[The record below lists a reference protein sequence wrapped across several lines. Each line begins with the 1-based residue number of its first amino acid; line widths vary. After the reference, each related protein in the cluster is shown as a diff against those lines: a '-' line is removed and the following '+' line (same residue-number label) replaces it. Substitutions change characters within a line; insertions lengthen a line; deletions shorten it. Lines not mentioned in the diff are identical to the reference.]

1 MNQVTEN
8 IFSRRSVRAY
18 LDKAIP
24 KETLEE
30 IVKAGNAAPSGM
42 NAQDWRFVVITDRG
56 ERQKL
61 AKLAV
66 PRLEKWLEKNAN
78 ESFKERRRKISSEIP
93 DPIYYSA
100 PAVVFVIGKGN
111 MAPYDC
117 PMVCENMMLAARSY
131 GIGSCWVLFGS
142 LVIDDKEVRKL
153 LELKDEEKVFG
164 PILFGYPKDGFPP
177 PPAKKEPVVKWV

>member
-24 KETLEE
+24 KDVLEE

-42 NAQDWRFVVITDRG
+42 NAQDWRIVVKTDKG

-78 ESFKERRRKISSEIP
+78 ESFKERRRRIAAEVP

-111 MAPYDC
+111 MAPFDC
-117 PMVCENMMLAARSY
+117 PMVCENMMLAARSF
-131 GIGSCWVLFGS
+131 GLGSCWVLFGS

-153 LELKDEEKVFG
+153 LELKDDEKVFG
-164 PILFGYPKDGFPP
+164 PILLGYPKDGFPP
-177 PPAKKEPVVKWV
+177 APAKKEAVVKWV

>member
-1 MNQVTEN
+1 MIFHKKRRDIMNQVTEN
-8 IFSRRSVRAY
+8 IFERRSVRAY

-24 KETLEE
+24 MEVLDE
-30 IVKAGNAAPSGM
+30 IIKSGNAAPSGM
-42 NAQDWRFVVITDRG
+42 NAQDWRFVVITG
-56 ERQKL
+56 KEARQKL

-78 ESFKERRRKISSEIP
+78 EAFKERRRNIAAQVP

-111 MAPYDC
+111 MAAYDC
-117 PMVCENMMLAARSY
+117 PMVCENMMLAARSL

-142 LVIDDKEVRKL
+142 LVVDDKEV
-153 LELKDEEKVFG
+153 
-164 PILFGYPKDGFPP
+164 
-177 PPAKKEPVVKWV
+177 